1 MSETQTQNN
10 VDEGLI
16 CDNCG
21 FYPIIAEHA
30 HYTCPKCKYKTKCC
44 EGGTC

>member
-30 HYTCPKCKYKTKCC
+30 HYICPKCKYKTKCC